1 MRVWEW
7 FFDGD
12 CSVSDPIEVEYSFDA
27 GEREVTY
34 HLDGSG
40 QPATPSSVD
49 IVRFRFKGV
58 DVTNLIWELAH
69 SNVID
74 ELEMEIAEHEESGG
88 GYDIEDFFD

>member
-12 CSVSDPIEVEYSFDA
+12 TTVSEPIEVEYSFDA
-27 GEREVTY
+27 GEQEVRY
-34 HLDGSG
+34 FRDGSG
-40 QPATPSSVD
+40 QPATPPSVD

-69 SNVID
+69 SKVID
-74 ELEMEIAEHEESGG
+74 GLEMEIADHEENGG
-88 GYDIEDFFD
+88 GYDVEDFFD